1 MHEKYPLRRMN
12 LSYRRAI
19 PSLMKPDERER
30 MYQLCAMIEKEQ
42 DHGKFLRLIQ
52 ELNELLERKEQRLED
67 RTRH

>member
-1 MHEKYPLRRMN
+1 
-12 LSYRRAI
+12 
-19 PSLMKPDERER
+19 MKPDERER